1 MSAKCK
7 VVFLSPRREGLGPSA
22 VLMTRGMHSIN
33 YIDYPAGTRLTA
45 AEKKRATKQLMRSCR
60 ELSRGLGGDAPKKES
75 YAAYKRRMK
84 RIADRARRTPGF
96 VPYRAAPYE
105 RD

>member
-1 MSAKCK
+1 VRVAANGGGADVAKCK

-45 AEKKRATKQLMRSCR
+45 AEKKRATKTLMRSCK
-60 ELSRGLGGDAPKKES
+60 ELSRRQ
-75 YAAYKRRMK
+75 RR
-84 RIADRARRTPGF
+84 RR
-96 VPYRAAPYE
+96 
-105 RD
+105 